1 MRLERNDA
9 TSRALKLP
17 TDKFASYSRLQC
29 ERRRSSADRHRKRA
43 ARAAAHPALREC
55 RRTQL
60 GHVQMRGAPT
70 AHARLEARR
79 GGAPCGREPPFEHVV
94 RALAEKDLQRKRD
107 FETDA
112 KDA

>member
-1 MRLERNDA
+1 
-9 TSRALKLP
+9 
-17 TDKFASYSRLQC
+17 
-29 ERRRSSADRHRKRA
+29 
-43 ARAAAHPALREC
+43 
-55 RRTQL
+55 
-60 GHVQMRGAPT
+60 MRGAPT

-94 RALAEKDLQRKRD
+94 RALAEKDLQRTRD